1 MLNSAIDQL
10 GPPDSELTPNSI
22 MTDLTEHYVPNSVTR
37 VREHKSVSHVP
48 NISIL
53 KRGTAPK
60 KPRCFLAP
68 RPAGPAAAA
77 PRPGSRAGGRA
88 RLAPAQVASS
98 RRRRPAP
105 PRPNLDPPAALVED
119 LHRPSWLAFVG

>member
-53 KRGTAPK
+53 KRGERRPK
-60 KPRCFLAP
+60 N
-68 RPAGPAAAA
+68 PAVFWP
-77 PRPGSRAGGRA
+77 RA
-88 RLAPAQVASS
+88 RLVPLPPPRAQAPA
-98 RRRRPAP
+98 
-105 PRPNLDPPAALVED
+105 
-119 LHRPSWLAFVG
+119 